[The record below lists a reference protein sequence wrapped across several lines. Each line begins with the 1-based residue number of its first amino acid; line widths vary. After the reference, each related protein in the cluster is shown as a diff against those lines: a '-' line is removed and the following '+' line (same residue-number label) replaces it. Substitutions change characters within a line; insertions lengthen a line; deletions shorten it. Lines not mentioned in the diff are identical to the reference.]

1 MKKLRLTEVKSLAW
15 GHTVREWQRS
25 GFEPRSFCAT
35 LPEGCGRP
43 APALSACLELPLPSS
58 IPVGAPSPTL
68 SPKLH
73 PAGLWGPTLTHNV
86 FLLGISIFITWR
98 PQRDLSYFE
107 RRREE
112 NNRSG
117 EKRDGGDSGKCVV
130 VWEERSGSGEGWR
143 KERDTVHS
151 GAEQ

>member
-1 MKKLRLTEVKSLAW
+1 MNNCNKMLFYKSLTW
-15 GHTVREWQRS
+15 DHTVREWQRS
-25 GFEPRSFCAT
+25 GFEPTSFCAI

-86 FLLGISIFITWR
+86 FLLGISIFITWG
-98 PQRDLSYFE
+98 PLS
-107 RRREE
+107 
-112 NNRSG
+112 
-117 EKRDGGDSGKCVV
+117 
-130 VWEERSGSGEGWR
+130 
-143 KERDTVHS
+143 KELTLFLFLCT
-151 GAEQ
+151 GAGLTALSDKGLNYLLPDQYVFSH